1 MNIAFKDIFPA
12 EVCSVQGK
20 PYLFTNLR
28 VDRKSIPDGFHAYD
42 VRDDDCDGQFW
53 EIQNFVMVN
62 HWGTIIGLEPVKLD
76 ANSQYWCAP
85 EDSDPDTSSE
95 GAFIGFTMEDQS
107 DYVAWYHSLK
117 SYAQAVQR
125 R

>member
-42 VRDDDCDGQFW
+42 VRVC
-53 EIQNFVMVN
+53 I
-62 HWGTIIGLEPVKLD
+62 
-76 ANSQYWCAP
+76 C
-85 EDSDPDTSSE
+85 
-95 GAFIGFTMEDQS
+95 
-107 DYVAWYHSLK
+107 
-117 SYAQAVQR
+117 
-125 R
+125 